1 MYTDVL
7 CLLYIVYDIIIYNI
21 IILLSTFYRYVDKL
35 LINNI
40 IQENIPKPS
49 VTIVV
54 MTNDIH
60 IPIIGKS
67 SVQHNIVE
75 LCGVNNTICHQRI
88 YNYL

>member
-1 MYTDVL
+1 M
-7 CLLYIVYDIIIYNI
+7 VYDIIIYNI

-60 IPIIGKS
+60 I
-67 SVQHNIVE
+67 
-75 LCGVNNTICHQRI
+75 L
-88 YNYL
+88 